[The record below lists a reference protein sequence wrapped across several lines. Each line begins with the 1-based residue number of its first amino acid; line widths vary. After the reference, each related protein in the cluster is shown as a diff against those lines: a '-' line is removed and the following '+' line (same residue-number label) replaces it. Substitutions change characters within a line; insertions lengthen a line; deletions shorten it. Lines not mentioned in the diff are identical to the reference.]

1 MRYSFLYKWLL
12 GFIVLM
18 VPLGVWAQD
27 DLEGLETKTLI
38 DSAKDLYQ
46 NYSVIGHLR
55 SGEDR
60 IIPSE
65 YEGFDNYDIHS
76 TYKLRVEG
84 VDLDELQCYKVYKP
98 SSTMFVGKVK
108 SGSKIR
114 ILVELTSVT
123 GKHRSKVYE
132 LSLETIRRDY
142 WKKIVDE
149 KNKSD
154 GYPKID
160 TTCTLIHK
168 GNAPYTTY
176 RFIINGG
183 SRDIDHNL
191 EGDYEIPG
199 MFLQIYIDVYPENT
213 AATDGETEEPSTET
227 DEPTASEDD
236 TDSHVVIHDTP
247 HGFEG
252 EWPWTIPLSVLI
264 GLFGYK
270 LTKGKPNGEKDGE
283 DPKHPDRRELRIYKQ
298 FGDTL
303 LAGEAPRQVFA
314 RVVRI
319 PAKGGSEYT
328 DMTLTRMIQITAGDQ
343 YMQVKPAGMSGEWQS
358 AWINAPELPDG
369 QPVPPEGIVRFY
381 VGNAGGSFTNN
392 LHFKIDAGRFLYYQD
407 NLAIPAHY
415 EKAVHLP
422 FVVIGIPD
430 GAPVEARILDSAGK
444 PTDFYNV
451 AVRWNAEKE
460 VHEAVIHD
468 RKLDEK
474 TDNGTPGDFIGFD
487 LELKAKTPGGQVLES
502 RFPVVRYYMGLVFK
516 VGDEG
521 VNVSPDKVM
530 FVKCYTE
537 EYSPEKHL
545 KCLVG
550 NRKEGKM
557 FVPAETIGQLLL
569 YDYDEDEHKIQ
580 VFSVVPNSYSVKAI
594 DEKEDRQVQ
603 GIRLFPDFK
612 DNQGNFTNYCVL
624 RCMEGVL
631 DPPSRIDAVISFEA
645 TVGQKIYKCD
655 KHVLLI
661 SQPWR
666 TFQTD
671 DAWRE
676 AIKADEETKR
686 RLNDIIRK
694 IERDGLTERLMPVV
708 KYINNLIDG
717 YELNYGFDKASLQF
731 ATAVYNHM
739 LTERAEYTFNETVP
753 LSLGDDLL
761 ECVRLTYEQYGR
773 PIVNATNKFN
783 QKYGT
788 TVLVGRIAIGF
799 WTYGASEAYF
809 RAYDALSLGAAAAT
823 LTEIYIDEG
832 KDALTNN
839 LWAMAKDAGKMQIIL
854 TGVQI
859 GLGVGFGGLRAKYN
873 PRVSTSKLIT
883 PGDIKPK
890 TKPQVS
896 KNQFSSAKKGRIT
909 KEACAKS
916 DALQAKAKAEVN
928 SPEAKLKTKGMKPE
942 RDLNPAEAYTDAKAN
957 RNIED
962 LHAIVE
968 MCREN
973 PTPENLAL
981 KRRLVIEMQADK
993 TAMHKLRNLAGPEYK
1008 MVRSEFN
1015 KEWYGINAKVDKAV
1029 IKELAAKYGISPE
1042 QIKLENVSSSK
1053 TTKLLQGDALTMD
1066 RDSTYYYVNKRG
1078 EKVYFDQTFTENAY
1092 KRSLHKEALGYEAHS
1107 QAAAEQFG
1115 RKVDHT
1121 VIEDVAYHP
1130 ESFGEDVGTLM
1141 DPSRHSQSLMNPNKV
1156 ADTITFKGADRF
1168 ANADKYF
1175 KFSDMLTGEDKLK
1188 MQRRAINEVKE
1199 GAYMIAKDG
1208 DNFVIPIDKARADVN
1223 GGLLVSDKLRRA
1235 IEHCRLI
1242 DTDNPIHVEELQLRL
1257 KSEGY
1262 NSFSEVAVDL
1272 GNTMRRIGSPK
1283 LGAPT
1288 GTSGNVYHLN
1298 P

>member
-1 MRYSFLYKWLL
+1 MRYSFLYKWLEC
-12 GFIVLM
+12 FIALM
-18 VPLGVWAQD
+18 MPMALWAHEVEMSADLRNTNVNGWRDMALAARFTVNGVELQLVEAGKDTPTGGGNFIDNRYKATVKAGQPIEFAVQGIRGKGPSVKGYYAGIHVYD
-27 DLEGLETKTLI
+27 FSDENSEAFEKTE
-38 DSAKDLYQ
+38 DGRFASAKL
-46 NYSVIGHLR
+46 NYIVTDRLNSQKRFRVIMEYYSIVDIGGGTLR
-55 SGEDR
+55 QVLRVSHEIEFTVED
-60 IIPSE
+60 E
-65 YEGFDNYDIHS
+65 YEAS
-76 TYKLRVEG
+76 
-84 VDLDELQCYKVYKP
+84 DE
-98 SSTMFVGKVK
+98 
-108 SGSKIR
+108 
-114 ILVELTSVT
+114 
-123 GKHRSKVYE
+123 
-132 LSLETIRRDY
+132 
-142 WKKIVDE
+142 E
-149 KNKSD
+149 K
-154 GYPKID
+154 
-160 TTCTLIHK
+160 
-168 GNAPYTTY
+168 
-176 RFIINGG
+176 
-183 SRDIDHNL
+183 
-191 EGDYEIPG
+191 
-199 MFLQIYIDVYPENT
+199 
-213 AATDGETEEPSTET
+213 
-227 DEPTASEDD
+227 
-236 TDSHVVIHDTP
+236 HVVIDDTAS
-247 HGFEG
+247 GTSG
-252 EWPWTIPLSVLI
+252 EWGWAIPLAVVV
-264 GLFGYK
+264 GL
-270 LTKGKPNGEKDGE
+270 LTYLGVKKGKGKGKDGGQQ
-283 DPKHPDRRELRIYKQ
+283 DRCELRIYKQ

-319 PAKGGSEYT
+319 PSGGGSEYT
-328 DMTLTRMIQITAGDQ
+328 DMMLTQMILITPGDN
-343 YMQVKPAGMSGEWQS
+343 YMQVKPAGMHGEWQS
-358 AWINAPELPDG
+358 AWISAPEMPEG
-369 QPVPPEGIVRFY
+369 QPVPEEGIVRFY

-392 LHFKIDAGRFLYYQD
+392 LHFKIEAGRFLYYQD

-415 EKAVHLP
+415 DKTVKLP

-430 GAPVEARILDSAGK
+430 GAPVEAQILDSAGK

-451 AVRWNAEKE
+451 AVKWNPEKE
-460 VHEAVIHD
+460 VHEAVISD

-487 LELKAKTPGGQVLES
+487 LEMKAKTSGGQVIES

-521 VNVSPDKVM
+521 VNVSPESVQH
-530 FVKCYTE
+530 VKCYTE

-550 NRKEGKM
+550 NRKNGKT

-569 YDYDEDEHKIQ
+569 YDYDETEHKIQ
-580 VFSVVPNSYSVKAI
+580 VFSVVPNNYSIKAI

-612 DNQGNFTNYCVL
+612 DDKGNFTSYCVL

-631 DPPSRIDAVISFEA
+631 DPPSRIDALITFEA
-645 TVGQKIYKCD
+645 TVEQKKYKCE

-671 DAWRE
+671 ALWKA
-676 AIKADEETKR
+676 AIKADEETMR
-686 RLNDIIRK
+686 RLNAILEK
-694 IERDGLTERLMPVV
+694 IERDGQTDRLLPVV

-717 YELNYGFDKASLQF
+717 YKLNYGFDKASLHF
-731 ATAVYNHM
+731 AGAVYNHM

-773 PIVNATNKFN
+773 PIVDATNKFN

-788 TVLVGRIAIGF
+788 IVLVGRIAIGF
-799 WTYGASEAYF
+799 WTYGQSEAFF
-809 RAYDALSLGAAAAT
+809 RAYDALSLGATAAT

-832 KDALTNN
+832 SDALTKN
-839 LWAMAKDAGKMQIIL
+839 LWAMAKEAGKMQIIL

-916 DALQAKAKAEVN
+916 DKLQAKAKAEVN
-928 SPEAKLKTKGMKPE
+928 SPEAKLKTKGMKPD
-942 RDLNPAEAYTDAKAN
+942 RDLKSAEAYTDAKAN

-962 LHAIVE
+962 LHAAIE
-968 MCREN
+968 LCRDN

-981 KRRLVIEMQADK
+981 KRKLIIEVQADK
-993 TAMHKLRNLAGPEYK
+993 TAMHKLRHLMDPEYK
-1008 MVRSEFN
+1008 MVKAEFN
-1015 KEWYGINAKVDKAV
+1015 REWYGINAKVDKAV
-1029 IKELAAKYGISPE
+1029 INKLSEKYGLSPE
-1042 QIKLENVSSSK
+1042 QIKLENISSSK
-1053 TTKLLQGDALTMD
+1053 TIKLLEGDALTMD
-1066 RDSTYYYVNKRG
+1066 RDTTYYYVNAKG
-1078 EKVYFDQTFTENAY
+1078 EKVYFEQTFTDNVY
-1092 KRSLHKEALGYEAHS
+1092 KQCLHKEVLGYEAHS
-1107 QAAAEQFG
+1107 QEAANQFG
-1115 RKVDHT
+1115 KKVDHT
-1121 VIEDVAYHP
+1121 VIEDVAHHA
-1130 ESFGEDVGTLM
+1130 ESFGVDIDPMM
-1141 DPSRHSQSLMNPNKV
+1141 DPSRHGEALKNPNKV

-1175 KFSDMLTGEDKLK
+1175 KLSDMLTGEDKLK
-1188 MQRRAINEVKE
+1188 MQRQAINEVKE

-1208 DNFVIPIDKARADVN
+1208 DSFVIPIDKARADVN

-1235 IEHCRLI
+1235 IEHCRLV
-1242 DTDNPIHVEELQLRL
+1242 DTDNPIHIEELQLRL

-1262 NSFSEVAVDL
+1262 SSFSEVASDL

-1283 LGAPT
+1283 LSTPT
-1288 GTSGNVYHLN
+1288 GTSNNVYHLN
-1298 P
+1298 S